1 MTAGAIATRSQTQH
15 SASYVMPRYVSGA
28 GGRRL
33 AGQIGG
39 WRRDRY
45 ACRRN
50 QCMCHGM
57 GRTADRNGFE
67 SSRRGQG
74 NDGLARHDDSQRTRH
89 KGFSQPVVQRIR
101 IGVHCRI
108 LRGSHV
114 DDERIIRGA
123 PLSGIDPAGSIGV
136 GGVPTQPI
144 HRLGGENNKSSRTD
158 DAGGTSDICRL
169 LCRIGNE
176 NMLGLQSNTVLS

>member
-1 MTAGAIATRSQTQH
+1 MMGLR
-15 SASYVMPRYVSGA
+15 V
-28 GGRRL
+28 
-33 AGQIGG
+33 
-39 WRRDRY
+39 
-45 ACRRN
+45 
-50 QCMCHGM
+50 HG
-57 GRTADRNGFE
+57 
-67 SSRRGQG
+67 
-74 NDGLARHDDSQRTRH
+74 DGQRTRH

-123 PLSGIDPAGSIGV
+123 PLGGIDPAGSIGV
-136 GGVPTQPI
+136 SGVPAQPV
-144 HRLGGENNKSSRTD
+144 HRLGGENNKSSCPD
-158 DAGGTSDICRL
+158 DAGSTPDICRL